1 MDVDEVYKR
10 YAEFG
15 FYQQQVF
22 AFLAVF
28 QAFLALHQVQNVFV
42 GKSNSWPYKYILF
55 WKKAR
60 HLNSNFRKLSKS
72 RD

>member
-42 GKSNSWPYKYILF
+42 GKSNS
-55 WKKAR
+55 
-60 HLNSNFRKLSKS
+60 
-72 RD
+72 